1 MAMTAEVF
9 AAPPAVTYDE
19 TLYVNMDRYGSPTK
33 TSIVK
38 NYSLNSNTSVTDHG
52 EYSDVINMTDYTEP
66 DKKDGSVTF
75 DFSKAAQIP
84 KRFYFEGKNP
94 KLSSELPW
102 NIDVSYKLNGVP
114 AKAEDL
120 AGANGLIEIDIDI
133 LPNDNAADY
142 YKNNFILEAACV
154 ADTDDILSIEAP
166 GSQMITIGSLKNVVF
181 FALPGEEQHYTV
193 SIGSDD
199 FEFSGML
206 FMMQPATMSQVD
218 DIKDLRDA
226 KEDIE
231 DSADAISDSLD
242 VVLDTL
248 DSMQS
253 SLKNTSE
260 GLKGLQKARE
270 TVSNSK
276 GAVYEDA
283 DAALD
288 EMEKL
293 SDSLSPYSQHFDT
306 AQDAVEDI
314 NTDLNNLNSS
324 LQSFT
329 DTLNNTKE
337 NTQAVKEN
345 LSALDELITTAD
357 EDKDK
362 WESTLTSLSENLR
375 KLSDNSDNLNAYLKG
390 VKDAGNN
397 LGQSLETLSS
407 DGNVGYIS
415 DSLMESFMKGGDVNS
430 GGIWAVLYS
439 IQYLASDLSALS
451 RNVGNICGL
460 IADDDTGKDNFDIEK
475 MANDTAD
482 LAELAKK
489 AIDNAYSH
497 SDDYHSIIENS
508 QEMLDII
515 SDAADK
521 TDETL
526 NAINSS
532 VNTANRYKKD
542 LQVLITDSQSTVT
555 EAQNSLKSFHSFLSK
570 FESTLKTAG
579 NDLDSGTEATLNGL
593 IDTLAKSITGLAQTS
608 VIKNAK
614 DTVKNLIDDK
624 WDEYTGDDNNL
635 LNIDS
640 SLPAVSFT
648 SAENPAPE
656 TVQVILRTDEIVKDD
671 DDSAPDLTEDDITG
685 NVFTRIVSVFRKIIS
700 TITGVFKK

>member
-1 MAMTAEVF
+1 MGC
-9 AAPPAVTYDE
+9 
-19 TLYVNMDRYGSPTK
+19 TL
-33 TSIVK
+33 
-38 NYSLNSNTSVTDHG
+38 LH
-52 EYSDVINMTDYTEP
+52 
-66 DKKDGSVTF
+66 
-75 DFSKAAQIP
+75 
-84 KRFYFEGKNP
+84 
-94 KLSSELPW
+94 
-102 NIDVSYKLNGVP
+102 
-114 AKAEDL
+114 
-120 AGANGLIEIDIDI
+120 
-133 LPNDNAADY
+133 
-142 YKNNFILEAACV
+142 
-154 ADTDDILSIEAP
+154 
-166 GSQMITIGSLKNVVF
+166 
-181 FALPGEEQHYTV
+181 TV
-193 SIGSDD
+193 
-199 FEFSGML
+199 
-206 FMMQPATMSQVD
+206 
-218 DIKDLRDA
+218 
-226 KEDIE
+226 
-231 DSADAISDSLD
+231 
-242 VVLDTL
+242 
-248 DSMQS
+248 
-253 SLKNTSE
+253 
-260 GLKGLQKARE
+260 
-270 TVSNSK
+270 
-276 GAVYEDA
+276 
-283 DAALD
+283 
-288 EMEKL
+288 
-293 SDSLSPYSQHFDT
+293 
-306 AQDAVEDI
+306 
-314 NTDLNNLNSS
+314 
-324 LQSFT
+324 
-329 DTLNNTKE
+329 
-337 NTQAVKEN
+337 
-345 LSALDELITTAD
+345 
-357 EDKDK
+357 
-362 WESTLTSLSENLR
+362 
-375 KLSDNSDNLNAYLKG
+375 
-390 VKDAGNN
+390 
-397 LGQSLETLSS
+397 
-407 DGNVGYIS
+407 
-415 DSLMESFMKGGDVNS
+415 
-430 GGIWAVLYS
+430 
-439 IQYLASDLSALS
+439 SDLSALS

-671 DDSAPDLTEDDITG
+671 ADSAPDLTEDDITG

>member
-1 MAMTAEVF
+1 
-9 AAPPAVTYDE
+9 
-19 TLYVNMDRYGSPTK
+19 
-33 TSIVK
+33 
-38 NYSLNSNTSVTDHG
+38 
-52 EYSDVINMTDYTEP
+52 
-66 DKKDGSVTF
+66 
-75 DFSKAAQIP
+75 
-84 KRFYFEGKNP
+84 
-94 KLSSELPW
+94 
-102 NIDVSYKLNGVP
+102 
-114 AKAEDL
+114 
-120 AGANGLIEIDIDI
+120 
-133 LPNDNAADY
+133 
-142 YKNNFILEAACV
+142 
-154 ADTDDILSIEAP
+154 
-166 GSQMITIGSLKNVVF
+166 
-181 FALPGEEQHYTV
+181 
-193 SIGSDD
+193 
-199 FEFSGML
+199 
-206 FMMQPATMSQVD
+206 MQ
-218 DIKDLRDA
+218 
-226 KEDIE
+226 
-231 DSADAISDSLD
+231 
-242 VVLDTL
+242 
-248 DSMQS
+248 
-253 SLKNTSE
+253 
-260 GLKGLQKARE
+260 GLQKARQ
-270 TVSNSK
+270 TVSDSK
-276 GAVYEDA
+276 GGVYDEA
-283 DAALD
+283 DASLN
-288 EMEKL
+288 ELEKL

-306 AQDAVEDI
+306 AQKAVDDI

-329 DTLNNTKE
+329 DTLNSAKE

-375 KLSDNSDNLNAYLKG
+375 KLSNNRDSLNAYLKG
-390 VKDAGNN
+390 IKDAGNN

-407 DGNVGYIS
+407 DGNVSYIS

-451 RNVGNICGL
+451 RNAGNICGL
-460 IADDDTGKDNFDIEK
+460 LADDDTGKDNFDIEK

-497 SDDYHSIIENS
+497 SDDYHSLIENS

-515 SDAADK
+515 SDATDK

-542 LQVLITDSQSTVT
+542 LQVLITDSQATVT

-648 SAENPAPE
+648 STENPAPE

-671 DDSAPDLTEDDITG
+671 DDSAPNLTEDDITG
-685 NVFTRIVSVFRKIIS
+685 NVFTRIVSVFRKIIN